1 VETVEV
7 RRKLG
12 RAQGHRPMSEDDVL
26 VIKVGKGRGVKF
38 RTPEGDVPVD
48 PEHLRMVEDA
58 VTLHKDPTAEP
69 GPENPSVTVVEHVL
83 AALFACGVE
92 DAEIEVRGEPGYA
105 EHVWRVDCRIDE
117 VVSALDGPSDP
128 PDPRNTDPAVGRF
141 YVREGELPAVAR
153 NVEGRAEPAP
163 VDHVLVEVSDEIID
177 PTDPKTIAR
186 GAVSNKTPEH
196 AALDATADVFMLMRT
211 SGLRLSL
218 SRPTSATSVH
228 PADVCL
234 AAAVKPGVRVIA
246 LSSGGR
252 FLGAL
257 AVNEGE
263 EIAVRCSSEADVFTS
278 ETPSGPFSVRGAVFE
293 PSEGRWTVGSDV
305 ILHVGDPLEPQGW

>member
-1 VETVEV
+1 VETMEV

-12 RAQGHRPMSEDDVL
+12 RAQGHRPMSEDDIL
-26 VIKVGKGRGVKF
+26 VIKVGKGKGVNF
-38 RTPEGDVPVD
+38 RTPKGDVPVD

-58 VTLHKDPTAEP
+58 ITLHKDPTAEP
-69 GPENPSVTVVEHVL
+69 GPDNPSVTVVEHVL
-83 AALFACGVE
+83 AALFACGVK
-92 DAEIEVRGEPGYA
+92 DAEIEVRGKPGYA
-105 EHVWRVDCRIDE
+105 ENVWRVDCRIDD
-117 VVSALDGPSDP
+117 VVNALGGPSDP
-128 PDPRNTDPAVGRF
+128 PDPRDTDPAVGRF

-163 VDHVLVEVSDEIID
+163 VDHVLIEVSGEAID

-196 AALDATADVFMLMRT
+196 AALDAVADVFMLMGT

-218 SRPTSATSVH
+218 DRPTSATSVH

-246 LSSGGR
+246 LSSRDR

-257 AVNEGE
+257 TVDEGDG
-263 EIAVRCSSEADVFTS
+263 ISVGCTPEADVFTS
-278 ETPSGPFSVRGAVFE
+278 ETPSGPFSVRGTVFE
-293 PSEGRWTVGSDV
+293 PSNGSWSAHSDV
-305 ILHVGDPLEPQGW
+305 VLHVGDPLEPQGC